1 VREDE
6 ASVGVDEAG
15 DLRFWQLRLCG
26 LSVEVQQFFGE
37 IENIS
42 DLCFGFLGGV
52 IKTIAE
58 VLPFVGDLA
67 TSFML
72 PFR

>member
-1 VREDE
+1 
-6 ASVGVDEAG
+6 
-15 DLRFWQLRLCG
+15 
-26 LSVEVQQFFGE
+26 VQQFFGE